1 MLTASSIDCQFPD
14 WQLIP
19 ERENKVYLLI
29 TLSLQGL
36 PVPGVGCFSKSHIY
50 IINLYDQYIFQ
61 YLMQK
66 LVYTVTQ
73 IDCITGEVKMY
84 YKK

>member
-1 MLTASSIDCQFPD
+1 MLTACSIDCQFPD

-19 ERENKVYLLI
+19 ERENNVYFLI
-29 TLSLQGL
+29 TLFLQGL

-50 IINLYDQYIFQ
+50 IINLYDQYIFP
-61 YLMQK
+61 YTMEK

-73 IDCITGEVKMY
+73 IDCITGELNLY
-84 YKK
+84 FF